1 MGYHTNPW
9 MVEENKEL
17 LASILLAITNE
28 ASVDFKVAPGL
39 NISTEQYRLRRI
51 LAATD
56 YHPDACGGVFAELG
70 QKCTIR
76 VLFKEGIL
84 KVTPRATAGAQRP
97 SKLDLTEVTP
107 NEIDMIARVRSPE
120 HTENITVLFFE
131 PSPAYNV
138 DEFEV
143 ALRDAGWEL
152 HRSTISLSDGKI
164 SAAVERIASDEPSGF
179 EILGHS
185 K

>member
-9 MVEENKEL
+9 MVEENKDL

-28 ASVDFKVAPGL
+28 SSVDFKVAPGL

-70 QKCTIR
+70 SKCTIR
-76 VLFKEGIL
+76 VLFKESIL
-84 KVTPRATAGAQRP
+84 KVVPRTTARAQRP
-97 SKLDLTEVTP
+97 AKLDLTEVVP
-107 NEIDMIARVRSPE
+107 NEVDMLSRVRSPE
-120 HTENITVLFFE
+120 HTENITILSFE
-131 PSPAYNV
+131 PSPTYNV
-138 DEFEV
+138 DEFEQ
-143 ALRDAGWEL
+143 ALSDAGWTL
-152 HRSTISLSDGKI
+152 HRSTISLANGRI
-164 SAAVERIASDEPSGF
+164 SAAVERNASDEPAGF
-179 EILGHS
+179 DILERS